1 MLQAIGIK
9 AYFVPVDD
17 RRGVVDPDSPSLYGD
32 HMITAIEIP
41 DDVKDARLEAQAK
54 AEDGK
59 RYLIFDP
66 TNERTPVGNLPSYLQ
81 GSYGI
86 LASGAASQVIALPV
100 LAPDAN
106 GTERKGTFT
115 LSPDGALTGSV
126 DTSPKGPEVADL
138 RMLLKYTD
146 EKEQHSYWETM
157 ISRDL
162 QGAALDSFQFVQP
175 PCSTS
180 HLWSFITK

>member
-1 MLQAIGIK
+1 MRGARRKQGGGRQA
-9 AYFVPVDD
+9 VPD
-17 RRGVVDPDSPSLYGD
+17 
-32 HMITAIEIP
+32 
-41 DDVKDARLEAQAK
+41 
-54 AEDGK
+54 
-59 RYLIFDP
+59 FDP

-126 DTSPKGPEVADL
+126 DTSHMGPGEPICAC
-138 RMLLKYTD
+138 
-146 EKEQHSYWETM
+146 
-157 ISRDL
+157 
-162 QGAALDSFQFVQP
+162 F
-175 PCSTS
+175 
-180 HLWSFITK
+180 